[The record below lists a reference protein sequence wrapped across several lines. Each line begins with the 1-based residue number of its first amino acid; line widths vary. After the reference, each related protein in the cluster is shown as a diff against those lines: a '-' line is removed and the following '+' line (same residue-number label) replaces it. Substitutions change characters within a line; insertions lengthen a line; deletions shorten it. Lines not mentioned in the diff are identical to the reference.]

1 MVSRYEKRI
10 LFRNKN
16 KLYDALFEKRKVK
29 HIRHFNTP
37 VLRYPKASEIA
48 NLQLIAHTWKVGD
61 KYYKLASRYY
71 GNANFWWVIAWF
83 NQKPTEG
90 HLRAGDRIRIPLPVE
105 RVLEYYEV

>member
-16 KLYDALFEKRKVK
+16 ELYESLFEKRNIK

-37 VLRYPKASEIA
+37 TLRYPRPAEIA
-48 NLQLIAHTWKVGD
+48 NLQQIVHTWTVGD
-61 KYYKLASRYY
+61 RYYKLADRYY
-71 GNANFWWVIAWF
+71 GNAEFWWVIAWY

-90 HLRAGDRIRIPLPVE
+90 HLKAGMRVRIPLPVE
-105 RVLEYYEV
+105 RILEYYEV